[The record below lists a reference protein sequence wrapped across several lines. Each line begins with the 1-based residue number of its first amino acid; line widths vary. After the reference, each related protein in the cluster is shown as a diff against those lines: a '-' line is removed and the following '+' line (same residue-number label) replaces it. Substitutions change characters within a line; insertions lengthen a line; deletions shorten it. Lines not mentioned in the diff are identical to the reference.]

1 MSLNKRIISGKKQ
14 LGPAGFR
21 ALSFTGNG
29 GSQTVTG
36 VGFQPDIVWIKDRD
50 TAYQHNIYFSSG
62 GTGAAGW
69 ALEPSGTTAKY
80 ALSGLTGF
88 NSDGFVLGSNA
99 GNNQNSSPNVAY
111 CWKINEYTTSDDVE
125 QGNTDGTIT
134 TNYLQAN
141 TELGISTFTYEGTGS
156 AGTLGHGLNSAPE
169 FVVIKTA
176 SHTSD
181 WPHYHKDL
189 TDASYRMVFNT
200 TAAENTSNNP
210 WNSTAPTSSVIS
222 IGNSGNTIQNG
233 RDFICWAMHS
243 VDGFSKFGQ
252 YTGNGSTTGPTVDL
266 GFKPAFLHIRRQD
279 SADNGYIF
287 DSARHGDDNNNLA
300 LVPNNNTAESV
311 GNLGDGYDFLSNG
324 FQVVSSD
331 SGVNANNGKYIY
343 MAFADNGE

>member
-1 MSLNKRIISGKKQ
+1 MSLNKRIISGKKP

-21 ALSFTGNG
+21 ALLFTGNG

-36 VGFQPDIVWIKDRD
+36 MGFQPDIVWIKDRD

-80 ALSGLTGF
+80 SLQGLTGF
-88 NSDGFVLGSNA
+88 NSDGFVLGSNN

-111 CWKINEYTTSDDVE
+111 GWKINEYTTSSDVV

-141 TELGISTFTYEGTGS
+141 TELGISTFTYTGTGS

-169 FVVIKTA
+169 FVTIKTT

-181 WPHYHKDL
+181 WPVYHKDL
-189 TDASYRMVFNT
+189 TSASYRMVFNT
-200 TAAENTSNNP
+200 TAAENTDNNP
-210 WNSTAPTSSVIS
+210 WNGTAPTSSVIS
-222 IGNSGNTIQNG
+222 IGNSGNTIENG
-233 RDFICWAMHS
+233 RTFICWAMHS

-252 YTGNGSTTGPTVDL
+252 YTGNYSTSGPTVDL
-266 GFKPAFLHIRRQD
+266 GFNPAFVLIRRQD
-279 SADNGYIF
+279 SGDNGYIF
-287 DSARHGDDNNNLA
+287 DSARHEDTNNNLA
-300 LVPNNNTAESV
+300 LFPNNNNGESV
-311 GNLGDGYDFLSNG
+311 GNLGNGISFLSNG

-331 SGVNANNGKYIY
+331 SGLNANNGKYVY
-343 MAFADNGE
+343 MAFADNGD

>member
-1 MSLNKRIISGKKQ
+1 MSLNKRIISGKKP
-14 LGPAGFR
+14 LCPAGFR
-21 ALSFTGNG
+21 ALTFTGNG
-29 GSQTVTG
+29 GTQTVTG
-36 VGFQPDIVWIKDRD
+36 MGFQPDIVWIKDRD

-80 ALSGLTGF
+80 SLSGLTGF
-88 NSDGFVLGSNA
+88 NSDGFVLGSNN

-111 CWKINEYTTSDDVE
+111 GWKINEYTTSDDVV

-141 TELGISTFTYEGTGS
+141 TELGISTFTYTGTGN

-169 FVVIKTA
+169 FVTIKTS

-181 WPHYHKDL
+181 WPVYHKDL
-189 TDASYRMVFNT
+189 TDATYRMVFNT

-210 WNSTAPTSSVIS
+210 WNGTAPTSSVIS
-222 IGNSGNTIQNG
+222 VGNSGNTIQNG
-233 RDFICWAMHS
+233 RHFICWAMHS

-252 YTGNGSTTGPTVDL
+252 YTGNYSTSGPTVDL
-266 GFKPAFLHIRRQD
+266 GFNPAFVLIRRQD

-287 DSARHGDDNNNLA
+287 DSARHEDTNNNLA
-300 LVPNNNTAESV
+300 LFPNNNNGESV
-311 GNLGDGYDFLSNG
+311 GNLGNGISFLSNG
-324 FQVVSSD
+324 FQVVSTD
-331 SGVNANNGKYIY
+331 SGINANNGKYVY
-343 MAFADNGE
+343 MAFADNGD